1 MVRALPCHGRGH
13 GFESRRFRHNKILLH
28 TKMIANKFPNLD
40 RALKFIRTNWFYF
53 LIGFTIIN
61 LAVYLNQKHK
71 YQELI
76 KNNTSSASTIRDIE
90 SPKKIEVNYY
100 VVKTGDTLWDLA
112 EKQYGSGFKY
122 TEIIKN
128 NPGKTFKF
136 QNGDEGLIYPGTEI
150 IL

>member
-1 MVRALPCHGRGH
+1 
-13 GFESRRFRHNKILLH
+13 
-28 TKMIANKFPNLD
+28 MIANKFPNLD
-40 RALKFIRTNWFYF
+40 KALKFMSINWVYF
-53 LIGFTIIN
+53 LVGFTIIN
-61 LAVYLNQKHK
+61 LGIYTYQRQK

-76 KNNTSSASTIRDIE
+76 KNNTSSAATSRETDLISNPRPNVYIIQ
-90 SPKKIEVNYY
+90 P
-100 VVKTGDTLWDLA
+100 GDTLWDLA
-112 EKQYGSGFKY
+112 EKHYGSGFKY